1 MSSEDPQELEDPHL
15 SRQRLSRPDLF
26 MGAAVLYARRSSCL
40 RAQVGAV
47 AVREGRIVS
56 AGYVGAP
63 AGMPDCISNGC
74 DLGPDGGCIRSVH
87 AEANL
92 IAWAARTG
100 TPLQGTEIYCTHAP
114 CLSCAKLLI
123 NVGITKFHFIQ
134 DYRDHRG
141 AQLLWLLGIESV
153 RHNEP
158 TS

>member
-1 MSSEDPQELEDPHL
+1 MSSEDPQVLEDPHL

-26 MGAAVLYARRSSCL
+26 MSAAMLYARRSSCL

-47 AVREGRIVS
+47 AIREGRIVS

-63 AGMPDCISNGC
+63 AGMPDCTSNGC
-74 DLGPDGGCIRSVH
+74 EIENGGCIRSVH

-100 TPLQGTEIYCTHAP
+100 TPLQGTEVYCTHSP
-114 CLSCAKLLI
+114 CLACAKLLI
-123 NVGITKFHFIQ
+123 NVGITRFHFIQ

-141 AQLLWLLGIESV
+141 TQLLWLFGIESI
-153 RHNEP
+153 RLNEP
-158 TS
+158 RI

>member
-1 MSSEDPQELEDPHL
+1 MSSEETDLETAKL
-15 SRQRLSRPDLF
+15 TAQRLSRPELF
-26 MGAAVLYARRSSCL
+26 MGAAKLYAQRSSCL

-47 AVREGRIVS
+47 AVRDGRIVS

-63 AGMPDCISNGC
+63 AGLPDCISNGC
-74 DLGPDGGCIRSVH
+74 EIENGGCIRSVH

-100 TPLQGTEIYCTHAP
+100 TPLEGTQIYCTYAP

-123 NVGITKFHFIQ
+123 NVGIMKFYFLH
-134 DYRDHRG
+134 DYRDFRG
-141 AQLLWLLGIESV
+141 HKLLWSLDIPSV
-153 RHNEP
+153 RLNEP